1 MIGNHQNLWV
11 SGGIALL
18 LLALSASGLA
28 QDAPKNSNEQ
38 QTVFDKVKARFNRS
52 EQDRRLVDKEAILVF
67 DDATQKLSVR
77 CPEKPL
83 EVQYGEVQKVI
94 FEASTRMPGSV
105 TAAALGAGIGGLA
118 GAAIQTGMDN
128 RFTRSYWFYLE
139 YKKPDGSLNLY
150 LLETDKRASAQ
161 VIEKAK
167 TVFGARVTITSFD
180 EKAEEIKKNQ
190 LKDLKSKHSLD
201 VDRENR
207 PMPEIKPD
215 KALVVF
221 VCPPMAA
228 RLAAQGNQIKF
239 HANDQ
244 VVAVNKMGTYSFV
257 YFDPGDYLMASQSS
271 NAIAISIRL
280 EAGKDYYF
288 QQDIFY
294 GGDTGLARHS
304 KELALYE
311 LSGTYYANWK
321 RK

>member
-1 MIGNHQNLWV
+1 MTRNRQNRWDNA
-11 SGGIALL
+11 GIALL
-18 LLALSASGLA
+18 LLALSLSGLA
-28 QDAPKNSNEQ
+28 QDAPKNSQEQ
-38 QTVFDKVKARFNRS
+38 QTVFDNVKARYNRS
-52 EQDRRLVDKEAILVF
+52 EQDRGLVDKKAYLVF

-83 EVQYGEVQKVI
+83 EVQYDEVQKVI
-94 FEASTRMPGSV
+94 FEASTRMQGGV
-105 TAAALGAGIGGLA
+105 TAKALGVGIGGLA

-161 VIEKAK
+161 VIERAK

-180 EKAEEIKKNQ
+180 EKAEEIKMNQ
-190 LKDLKSKHSLD
+190 LKDRKSKHSLD

-228 RLAAQGNQIKF
+228 RYTAKAGQYKF

-244 VVAVNKMGTYSFV
+244 VVAVCLQGTYSFG
-257 YFDPGDYLMASQSS
+257 YFDPGDYLLAAQSK
-271 NAIAISIRL
+271 NAVAI
-280 EAGKDYYF
+280 
-288 QQDIFY
+288 
-294 GGDTGLARHS
+294 TGPNS
-304 KELALYE
+304 T
-311 LSGTYYANWK
+311 SDSCGNS
-321 RK
+321 